1 MADYEIVAI
10 RQTRGDP
17 RTHHIDAVQ
26 VGNSLFLVDQIID
39 WISDGTHRF
48 SVHIGNKKVDVIVRE
63 QESTGRTYLTTQGGG
78 FPPVVLLSLP
88 RIDR

>member
-10 RQTRGDP
+10 RQARGDP

-48 SVHIGNKKVDVIVRE
+48 WVHVGNEEVDVIVKE
-63 QESTGRTYLTTQGGG
+63 HISTGRAYLTTEGGD

-88 RIDR
+88 RVDR

>member
-1 MADYEIVAI
+1 MADYEIVAV
-10 RQTRGDP
+10 RQAGTDP

-26 VGNSLFLVDQIID
+26 VGTSLFLVDQIIG

-48 SVHIGNKKVDVIVRE
+48 RVHCEGGEVDVFVKRN
-63 QESTGRTYLTTQGGG
+63 ESSGRLYLTTEGGG

-88 RIDR
+88 RA